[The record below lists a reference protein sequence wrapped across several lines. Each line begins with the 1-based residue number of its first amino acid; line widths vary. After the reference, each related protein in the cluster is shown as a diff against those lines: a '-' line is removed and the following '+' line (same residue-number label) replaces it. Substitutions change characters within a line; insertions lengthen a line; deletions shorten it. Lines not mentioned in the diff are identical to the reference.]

1 MKKSIVA
8 PLALLSVL
16 GLASASIPPA
26 MAAVNCGMVKKD
38 LDRGKKAE
46 DISERMGI
54 SVAEVNK
61 CKEQGGEGTTAPAT
75 PASSPLSE
83 NSKMGAPGSRPVRK

>member
-1 MKKSIVA
+1 MKKSIIAVV
-8 PLALLSVL
+8 SVL
-16 GLASASIPPA
+16 AIAAVSAPPA
-26 MAAVNCGMVKKD
+26 VAAVNCGIVKKD

-61 CKEQGGEGTTAPAT
+61 CKEQAGSGTTAPPT

-83 NSKMGAPGSRPVRK
+83 NSKTGAPGSRPVRK

>member
-1 MKKSIVA
+1 MQKSTI
-8 PLALLSVL
+8 ALLSVL
-16 GLASASIPPA
+16 TFAATSAPPA
-26 MAAVNCGMVKKD
+26 IAAVNCGIVKKD
-38 LDRGKKAE
+38 IDRGKKPD
-46 DISERMGI
+46 DIAERMGI

-61 CKEQGGEGTTAPAT
+61 CKEQGGQGTTAPPT